1 MIDEI
6 SIILR
11 DLPTTIRAFTVA
23 KDGYF
28 TIVINTKFSN
38 EMQQESYLHEL
49 RHIQSGDYDKRCSA
63 DLIEMHAHAI

>member
-1 MIDEI
+1 MSDEI

-11 DLPTTIRAFTVA
+11 DLPSTIHAFTVA

-28 TIVINTKFSN
+28 TIVINTKLSI

-49 RHIQSGDYDKRCSA
+49 HHIQSGDYDKHCSA
-63 DLIEMHAHAI
+63 DLIEMYAHAV